1 MLRLSWAVIILLDIV
16 MHCQATNDKGVK
28 EALWEKLSRSVK
40 EKVEAKLKHSEVSDE
55 FAKDLESELLILC
68 EMKDL
73 VQEKL
78 AAVRDTLKDSYTVM
92 FMGITTFTGV
102 MKR

>member
-1 MLRLSWAVIILLDIV
+1 M
-16 MHCQATNDKGVK
+16 
-28 EALWEKLSRSVK
+28 
-40 EKVEAKLKHSEVSDE
+40 SDE